1 MRNYK
6 AYFLDF
12 DGTLFDTLDSLVG
25 VYRTGFQAIGMDCT
39 KEQVSFYMHMSL
51 AQTCDYLSILD
62 EKKRALFCEKV
73 QEALDYPEFIA
84 QIKIYDDVIP
94 TLHKLEEKKKAIA
107 IVSGNTE
114 RHIGLVLERFNLS
127 HDFSFIVGSSPLRRS
142 KPSADP
148 ILYAMK
154 NLPSIRY
161 SDVVYVGDSLQDPQ
175 TAIAGG
181 VDGILL
187 ERNKEYPNYQGQKIS
202 SLLDLTH

>member
-25 VYRTGFQAIGMDCT
+25 VYQTAFQTIGMSCT
-39 KEQVSFYMHMSL
+39 REQTSLYMHMSL
-51 AQTCDYLSILD
+51 DQTLNHLNVFDQNL
-62 EKKRALFCEKV
+62 RASFMDKIK
-73 QEALDYPEFIA
+73 EALDYPEYIA
-84 QIKIYDDVIP
+84 QIKIFDDVIP
-94 TLHKLEEKKKAIA
+94 TLKKLEEKKKIVA

-127 HDFSFIVGSSPLRRS
+127 HDFSFIVGASPLRKG
-142 KPSADP
+142 KPSADL

-154 NLPSIRY
+154 NLPSTRY

-175 TAIAGG
+175 TAINGG
-181 VDGILL
+181 VDGVLL
-187 ERNKEYPNYQGQKIS
+187 ERHKEYSHYTGAKIS
-202 SLLDLTH
+202 SLLDLTR

>member
-1 MRNYK
+1 MRNYR

-25 VYRTGFQAIGMDCT
+25 VYRSGFQAIGRDCT
-39 KEQVSFYMHMSL
+39 KEQVAVYMHMSL
-51 AQTCDYLSILD
+51 AQTCDYLHIAD
-62 EKKRALFCEKV
+62 EEQRSRFTLQI

-94 TLHKLEEKKKAIA
+94 TLHRLEERGKSIA

-127 HDFSFIVGSSPLRRS
+127 HRFSFIVGSSPTRRS

-148 ILYAMK
+148 ILFAMK
-154 NLPSIRY
+154 HLPSVCF
-161 SDVVYVGDSLQDPQ
+161 SDVVYIGDSLQDPQ

-187 ERNKEYPNYQGQKIS
+187 ERNKEYPNYHGQKIAT
-202 SLLDLTH
+202 LLELAK

>member
-25 VYRTGFQAIGMDCT
+25 VYRSGFQAIGMDCT
-39 KEQVSFYMHMSL
+39 KEQVSVYMHMSL
-51 AQTCDYLSILD
+51 AQTCDYLHIVDEQQRSRFILQ
-62 EKKRALFCEKV
+62 V

-94 TLHKLEEKKKAIA
+94 TLQKLQEKKKAIA

-114 RHIGLVLERFNLS
+114 RHIGLVLERFHLS
-127 HDFSFIVGSSPLRRS
+127 KDFSFIVGSSPNRKS

-148 ILYAMK
+148 ILFAMRRF
-154 NLPSIRY
+154 PSIRF

-187 ERNKEYPNYQGQKIS
+187 ERHKEYPNYHGQKIS
-202 SLLDLTH
+202 TLLDLIQ